1 MARRIQSEQELL
13 DLINHKPSKRKK
25 IAIAV
30 LVIAMILA
38 MIIVIVVQIHKSNKF
53 KEEVLEAKT
62 ALANAEYSD
71 AVKKF
76 DIVIKK
82 DNDLDFVAYVG
93 KASARAADFTREFL
107 KRL

>member
-38 MIIVIVVQIHKSNKF
+38 MIIVI
-53 KEEVLEAKT
+53 
-62 ALANAEYSD
+62 
-71 AVKKF
+71 
-76 DIVIKK
+76 
-82 DNDLDFVAYVG
+82 G
-93 KASARAADFTREFL
+93 P
-107 KRL
+107 